1 MSGRR
6 LEVGLTLRPIDVLQG
21 MPTDAVSLFGTVQG

>member
-6 LEVGLTLRPIDVLQG
+6 LEMGITLRPVDVLQG
-21 MPTDAVSLFGTVQG
+21 MPTDAVSLFGVTQV